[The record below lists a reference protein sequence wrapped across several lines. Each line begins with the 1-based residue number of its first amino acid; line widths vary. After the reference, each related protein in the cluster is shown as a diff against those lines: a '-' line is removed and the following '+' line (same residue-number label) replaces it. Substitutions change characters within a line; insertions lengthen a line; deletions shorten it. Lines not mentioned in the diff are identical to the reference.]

1 MSSSPQQDPY
11 QTLGISKD
19 ADLAAVKGAYRKLV
33 LKCHP
38 DKIQDAALKAV
49 KQDEFQQVQQAYEL
63 LSDDTRRMKY
73 DEQMKLYELRKE
85 MGRGGPPPGQSV
97 FDYQVRTA
105 EPRTSSF
112 RSSPKE
118 AQRPYG
124 QASPRVY
131 DEEPRSSS
139 FEEPLR
145 ARARKTSTY
154 EERRR
159 PATRDGERSRRSE
172 EEREHERWEK
182 TFKRNV
188 HEAIKKNRD
197 KERRKG
203 VEEKFSRAYVEDDDS
218 EDAYRPRAETKSSRS
233 PEEAMRGG
241 ERWARVAEKLLRKE
255 KEMDMLTDRA
265 KKLDIKL
272 DTKTKVAVQYMQ
284 DARRKAEPEMDPR
297 PKPVRRAETFP
308 ETPYTIRHAAPPS
321 PYVEDDDSPR
331 RSSASRAVPT
341 RRASEQIPAQSR
353 SSGKERRTS
362 PYDRD
367 AYIVEASPPSPPDPP
382 RRKPPLQSYTSEPP
396 ILSSASRKEPHRSK
410 TFQSEYTRRES
421 TTAPPPLPRA
431 STFQAGDKSKSSS
444 RGSNLKTQMHYG
456 NDSSDS
462 DDYSPRRTT
471 RREPPLET
479 TRRYVYDKGRT
490 VPLERYRSALRED
503 NYENPR
509 DRSESPR
516 DTRGSAERPPLARSG
531 GSGNHHSSYSR
542 GYSSHSPDPI
552 IKEARP
558 KMPARDSTG
567 GGSNRGPYFGEVKYA
582 TQFGPEHVRYSPDGY
597 RRGSDPTHHRD
608 FAYPPKPSREMAYT

>member
-1 MSSSPQQDPY
+1 MSSPPQQDPY
-11 QTLGISKD
+11 QTLGIPKD
-19 ADLAAVKGAYRKLV
+19 ADLSAVKSAYRKLV

-38 DKIQDAALKAV
+38 DKIQDPTLKAV
-49 KQDEFQQVQQAYEL
+49 KQDEFQKVQQAYEL

-97 FDYQVRTA
+97 FDYEVRTA
-105 EPRTSSF
+105 EPRTGSF

-118 AQRPYG
+118 TQMPYG
-124 QASPRVY
+124 QFSPRSY

-145 ARARKTSTY
+145 ARARKTTTY

-182 TFKRNV
+182 SFKRNV
-188 HEAIKKNRD
+188 HEATKKNRD

-203 VEEKFSRAYVEDDDS
+203 VEEKFSRSTGAYVEDDDS
-218 EDAYRPRAETKSSRS
+218 EDAYRPRGETKSSRG
-233 PEEAMRGG
+233 PEEGIRAS
-241 ERWARVAEKLLRKE
+241 ERLARAAEKMLRKE
-255 KEMDMLTDRA
+255 KDMNVLTDRA
-265 KKLDIKL
+265 KKIDIN
-272 DTKTKVAVQYMQ
+272 TKVAVQYMQ
-284 DARRKAEPEMDPR
+284 AARRKAELEIDSR
-297 PKPVRRAETFP
+297 PKPVRRAETFQ
-308 ETPYTIRHAAPPS
+308 ETPYTIRYAAPTS

-331 RSSASRAVPT
+331 RSSAARAVPT
-341 RRASEQIPAQSR
+341 RRASEQIPVQSR

-367 AYIVEASPPSPPDPP
+367 AYIVEASPPSPPDAP
-382 RRKPPLQSYTSEPP
+382 RRKPPLQSHTSEPP
-396 ILSSASRKEPHRSK
+396 ILPSTSRKEPHRSK
-410 TFQSEYTRRES
+410 TMQAEYTRRDS

-431 STFQAGDKSKSSS
+431 STFQAGDKTKSSS
-444 RGSNLKTQMHYG
+444 RGSNLKTQMHYTSDG
-456 NDSSDS
+456 SDS
-462 DDYSPRRTT
+462 DDYSPRPTT

-479 TRRYVYDKGRT
+479 TRRYVYEKGRT
-490 VPLERYRSALRED
+490 VPLDRYRSALRED
-503 NYENPR
+503 NYDNPR

-516 DTRGSAERPPLARSG
+516 GTRRTAERPPLARSG

-542 GYSSHSPDPI
+542 GYSSQSPEPI
-552 IKEARP
+552 IKEVRP

-567 GGSNRGPYFGEVKYA
+567 SGSSRVPYFGEVKYA
-582 TQFGPEHVRYSPDGY
+582 PQYGPEHVHYSPDGY
-597 RRGSDPTHHRD
+597 RRGSDPTHHRE
-608 FAYPPKPSREMAYT
+608 FGYPPRPGRETAYA